1 MKNTEKYKLKERIKN
16 ANNKKKYIDIY
27 KILIG
32 DSNFKPSLNNNGVYF
47 NLNLLDDNTLIKI
60 DKLLNDDIKAE
71 VNEKLV
77 YNSYYIETYEDK
89 LHNKL
94 ISLNI

>member
-27 KILIG
+27 KILIR

-47 NLNLLDDNTLIKI
+47 NLNVLDDNTLIKI
-60 DKLLNDDIKAE
+60 DELLNDDIKAE

-77 YNSYYIETYEDK
+77 YNSYYIETYADK